1 LGVGQIDILVQLL
14 AFAFGPVGLFS
25 TGCLFLM
32 IFGGEKMMKCAVIV
46 CGLGAVAG
54 LAGAEVAS
62 QGAVSH
68 EERWLA
74 GTTIDISGLSAYDG
88 LGQSV
93 NQVLNAMAFPNS
105 DIHGIG
111 WNLQVETI
119 GDSWLSDLRMQFR
132 SSNGESYDTALFGND
147 GPGQGQSYVPLVEF
161 WGDLGFHFLQGQD
174 GVFEVELYDTF
185 VDNPGGAE
193 ATLMDGSV
201 LYIQYWVPS
210 PGTLALFGAGGLM
223 AARRR
228 R

>member
-1 LGVGQIDILVQLL
+1 ML
-14 AFAFGPVGLFS
+14 
-25 TGCLFLM
+25 LM
-32 IFGGEKMMKCAVIV
+32 IYGGEEMMKCAVMV
-46 CGLGAVAG
+46 CGLGALAG

-68 EERWLA
+68 DDRWLA

-93 NQVLNAMAFPNS
+93 NQILDAMAFPHS

-111 WNLQVETI
+111 WNLQVETF
-119 GDSWLSDLRMQFR
+119 GQSWLSDLRIQFR
-132 SSNGESYDTALFGND
+132 SNNGEVFDESVFGQNQ
-147 GPGQGQSYVPLVEF
+147 GPGSGVSFVPIVHF
-161 WGDLGFHFLQGQD
+161 WDDMGFHFLQGPS
-174 GVFEVELYDTF
+174 GTFEVELYDTF

-201 LYIQYWVPS
+201 LFIEYWVPT
-210 PGTLALFGAGGLM
+210 PGTLAVIGAGGLM